1 MTKKALITGITG
13 QDGAYLA
20 ALLISKGYEVHGIN
34 RRTSLPNTF
43 RIEDLLDKITLH
55 YGDLT
60 DSVALNNIVQSVKP
74 DEIYNLGAQSHVK
87 VSFENPIYTA
97 DCVGLGTLRMLEAA
111 RILQEKSGKTVKFY
125 QASSSEQFGKV
136 FETPQKE
143 STPFYPRSPYA
154 CAKTYAHYQC
164 VNYREAYD
172 MFVSSGILFN
182 HETVTYGTPVIIKIG
197 GKIDIL
203 PIGDVARFKS
213 GLIFNMDGDY
223 QEGKPITNIEIW
235 DKNGWTNVKY
245 ISGYPH
251 KEQKNPRI
259 INARN
264 FVYSATGSH
273 VCFMEDGIE
282 KKTEE
287 INIGDKTLKIKYPEI
302 NNTEEISLEQAEFL
316 GMMVADGNLKRNT
329 PRFTKTDQN
338 LKDKFMNLWSSFM
351 PEPTYYN
358 HKTYSGFNGKEVGQV
373 SCYSTEKGFDF
384 DVYTND
390 ISPFG
395 HKNKKVP
402 SCILNGSLDVM
413 EAFLIG
419 YNNCDGLKKNR
430 CKYKFKNF
438 TTNSPT
444 LAAGLLFLVS
454 HVTKQ
459 KYNITVE
466 ESWKWGKKQFY
477 YSINLLSNQ
486 NDSIFKYEKV
496 QRLLEKNISLR
507 EISRQTSISRNF
519 ISKVKNG
526 YVPTNTHHLEKCD
539 NEVKKIINIPDYN
552 GWFFDLETE
561 SGTFHGGIGNGL
573 LHNSPKRGETFVTR
587 KITKAIPMILAGRQD
602 KLFLGN
608 LDARRDWGYSGDY
621 VKAMWMMLQ
630 HNKPDDYVISTGQ
643 THSVREFCDIAFSKV
658 GLDYQKYVKVDPKFF
673 RPTEVD
679 LLIGDSSKA
688 RETLGWHPT
697 ISFAQLVEMM
707 VIADVEEYE
716 EKNSIFLNCFGEEA
730 DVYFDSSSRL

>member
-13 QDGAYLA
+13 QCGSYLSNI
-20 ALLISKGYEVHGIN
+20 LISKGYEVHGIN

-60 DSVALNNIVQSVKP
+60 DSIALNNIVQDVKP

-136 FETPQKE
+136 VETPQRE

-172 MFVSSGILFN
+172 MFV
-182 HETVTYGTPVIIKIG
+182 
-197 GKIDIL
+197 
-203 PIGDVARFKS
+203 
-213 GLIFNMDGDY
+213 
-223 QEGKPITNIEIW
+223 
-235 DKNGWTNVKY
+235 
-245 ISGYPH
+245 
-251 KEQKNPRI
+251 
-259 INARN
+259 
-264 FVYSATGSH
+264 
-273 VCFMEDGIE
+273 C
-282 KKTEE
+282 
-287 INIGDKTLKIKYPEI
+287 
-302 NNTEEISLEQAEFL
+302 
-316 GMMVADGNLKRNT
+316 
-329 PRFTKTDQN
+329 
-338 LKDKFMNLWSSFM
+338 
-351 PEPTYYN
+351 
-358 HKTYSGFNGKEVGQV
+358 
-373 SCYSTEKGFDF
+373 C
-384 DVYTND
+384 
-390 ISPFG
+390 
-395 HKNKKVP
+395 
-402 SCILNGSLDVM
+402 
-413 EAFLIG
+413 
-419 YNNCDGLKKNR
+419 
-430 CKYKFKNF
+430 
-438 TTNSPT
+438 
-444 LAAGLLFLVS
+444 GLLF
-454 HVTKQ
+454 
-459 KYNITVE
+459 NN
-466 ESWKWGKKQFY
+466 ESPQ
-477 YSINLLSNQ
+477 
-486 NDSIFKYEKV
+486 
-496 QRLLEKNISLR
+496 
-507 EISRQTSISRNF
+507 
-519 ISKVKNG
+519 
-526 YVPTNTHHLEKCD
+526 
-539 NEVKKIINIPDYN
+539 
-552 GWFFDLETE
+552 
-561 SGTFHGGIGNGL
+561 
-573 LHNSPKRGETFVTR
+573 RGETFVTR
-587 KITKAIPMILAGRQD
+587 KITKAIPMILAGRQE

-658 GLDYQKYVKVDPKFF
+658 GLDYQKYVEVDPKFF

-707 VIADVEEYE
+707 VIADVDDYE

-730 DVYFDSSSRL
+730 DVFCDGVERV